1 MVTTLPLFMNYGQDV
16 TDIVYDTQKFAALTP
31 GDALK
36 MIFPLLFINPGY
48 ALVALLQGQTNF
60 LGSVLQYQDMG
71 RILCGFKLMD
81 KAGGE
86 TVALIS
92 TGAIVLLGLILM
104 LLAALILRRTGLKGS
119 GKRN

>member
-1 MVTTLPLFMNYGQDV
+1 
-16 TDIVYDTQKFAALTP
+16 
-31 GDALK
+31 
-36 MIFPLLFINPGY
+36 
-48 ALVALLQGQTNF
+48 
-60 LGSVLQYQDMG
+60 MG

-92 TGAIVLLGLILM
+92 TGAIELLGLILM
-104 LLAALILRRTGLKGS
+104 LLAALILRRTGLKAS